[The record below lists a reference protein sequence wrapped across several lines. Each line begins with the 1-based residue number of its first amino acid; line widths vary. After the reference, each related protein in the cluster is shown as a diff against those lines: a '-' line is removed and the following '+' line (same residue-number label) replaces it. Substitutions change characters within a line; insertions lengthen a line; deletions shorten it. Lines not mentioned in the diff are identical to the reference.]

1 MTSAQGRTALTA
13 VTLGSGVA
21 LLDGTVVNIA
31 LPTIGRD
38 LGSGLSGLQ
47 WISNGYVLA
56 LASLILLGGGLGD
69 RLGRRRVYVVGVMWF
84 ALASLLC
91 AVSWS
96 TTALVGARVLQGI
109 GAALMTPGALAIIQA
124 TFRPEDRSRAI
135 GTWAGVSGVATA
147 IGPFLGGWILDALSW
162 HWIFAINVPLCAL
175 VVALVLR
182 SVPESRDPEATG
194 RFDVAGTVTTAAAL
208 AALTWVLISGSSAD
222 RGVLVAVVVVAVL
235 AVAGFVAA
243 ERRASSPLVPFGLFT
258 SRVFTTANLMTF
270 LVYGALGALM
280 FVLVLQLQ
288 TSAGWSPVASG
299 LATLPVTVLLLLL
312 SPKMAELAE
321 RTGPRLP
328 MSLGPLVCAAGVL
341 VLSLVGEGATWP
353 HVLAGTGIFALG
365 LATLVSPL
373 TAAVLAAAPDRL
385 AGSASGINNAVA
397 RTGTLLAVAAIPPV
411 VGLSGEDYSDPTA
424 LTHGYRLACYLVAG
438 LLAAGGVVSWLGLRG
453 GSASDGSG
461 PSGVRARS

>member
-38 LGSGLSGLQ
+38 LGSGLAGLQ

-69 RLGRRRVYVVGVMWF
+69 RLGRRRVYVVGVVWF

-182 SVPESRDPEATG
+182 SAPESRDPEATG

-222 RGVLVAVVVVAVL
+222 RGVLAAVAVVAVL

-258 SRVFTTANLMTF
+258 SRVFSTANLMTF

-397 RTGTLLAVAAIPPV
+397 RTGTLLAVAAIPPL

-453 GSASDGSG
+453 GSTSDGPR
-461 PSGVRARS
+461 PSDVTARS